1 MLVKKRTIMSKRC
14 LSVLRFIVFLIL
26 VGNIFYCYPQKVKLS
41 HKERLEL
48 DSIARATLREFGDEQ
63 YSELCRNEKA
73 VITLER
79 VVYNNGYS
87 DENDGRLYY
96 NVLYP
101 NPDSLKSVRLENCYT
116 AHVLIWKDSK
126 EAYSIGFGN
135 GYGFPIYQIRKS
147 QAKRDTTRYVMPFVT
162 VDFGEIKRQAE
173 INLEIRR
180 QAMEEKREEIQQEV
194 SIGK

>member
-1 MLVKKRTIMSKRC
+1 MKVVAILMV
-14 LSVLRFIVFLIL
+14 L
-26 VGNIFYCYPQKVKLS
+26 VGSIYSYPREVRLS
-41 HKERLEL
+41 HKKRLEL
-48 DSIARATLREFGDEQ
+48 DSIARATLREFGDKQ
-63 YSELCRNEKA
+63 YSELCKNEKA

-79 VVYNNGYS
+79 VVYHNGYS

-147 QAKRDTTRYVMPFVT
+147 QAKGDTTRYVMPFVT

-180 QAMEEKREEIQQEV
+180 QAMEEKREEIQQEE